1 MSKEKIEIFE
11 INENKE
17 IYKIRSNQYIKIK
30 TLGEGGCGKVFLVKQ
45 ENSFNEKDSKYF
57 ALKINKKFKVIGD
70 NNDERNKEE
79 KPKELNFIETRE
91 LFILKKVKG
100 HPNVID
106 LVDFYIDREEHAIW
120 LLMDYIPN
128 DLGKFFFKNEN
139 NPEIMNEKF
148 FKKIAYQILSGV
160 KHFHQK
166 DIMHCDLKLENILYD
181 EAKDIIKIADFGLSR
196 QYDYDINNQYA
207 DVGTYPYKPS
217 EIILG
222 LRHYS
227 PSFDIW
233 SLGCIF
239 VEICT
244 GLRLFGKDNS
254 KGVIKLIY
262 EKIGPFNEE
271 VFPGYKYFPKSNLLE
286 KFSEIKGMG
295 LINYI
300 IRNKKFE
307 FENNNFY
314 DLIEKMLCIN
324 PLKRINAKECLTH
337 SWFSDKNN

>member
-1 MSKEKIEIFE
+1 
-11 INENKE
+11 
-17 IYKIRSNQYIKIK
+17 
-30 TLGEGGCGKVFLVKQ
+30 
-45 ENSFNEKDSKYF
+45 
-57 ALKINKKFKVIGD
+57 
-70 NNDERNKEE
+70 
-79 KPKELNFIETRE
+79 
-91 LFILKKVKG
+91 
-100 HPNVID
+100 
-106 LVDFYIDREEHAIW
+106 
-120 LLMDYIPN
+120 
-128 DLGKFFFKNEN
+128 
-139 NPEIMNEKF
+139 MNEKF

-160 KHFHQK
+160 RHLHQK
-166 DIMHCDLKLENILYD
+166 DIIHCDLKLENILYD

-286 KFSEIKGMG
+286 KLNEIKGMG

-300 IRNKKFE
+300 KKNKKFD